1 MLIARGFGHRM
12 QHRINLLLQAS
23 QIPIGMITRGS
34 NLSQKLERLSE
45 LNALLNMDEKETVM
59 EGEEKQDEPGKEK
72 RSIHEKISAYKKS
85 TQLENT
91 EDRIGISSEI
101 CIG

>member
-1 MLIARGFGHRM
+1 
-12 QHRINLLLQAS
+12 
-23 QIPIGMITRGS
+23 
-34 NLSQKLERLSE
+34 
-45 LNALLNMDEKETVM
+45 MDEKETVM
-59 EGEEKQDEPGKEK
+59 EGEEEQDEPGKEK

-85 TQLENT
+85 AQLENT

>member
-1 MLIARGFGHRM
+1 M
-12 QHRINLLLQAS
+12 N
-23 QIPIGMITRGS
+23 
-34 NLSQKLERLSE
+34 KLEFSFEPAPWEQWLGSFPE
-45 LNALLNMDEKETVM
+45 GAKVPAGGLLTVL
-59 EGEEKQDEPGKEK
+59 EGEEEQDEPGKEK

-91 EDRIGISSEI
+91 EERIGISSEI

>member
-1 MLIARGFGHRM
+1 
-12 QHRINLLLQAS
+12 
-23 QIPIGMITRGS
+23 
-34 NLSQKLERLSE
+34 
-45 LNALLNMDEKETVM
+45 MDEKETVM
-59 EGEEKQDEPGKEK
+59 EGEEEQDESGKEK